1 MKILLIGSDSKYA
14 IEIPYL
20 KHLIESK
27 EVSTVD
33 LFSAQRRFL
42 DYYNAN
48 IFNKILY
55 RVGVA
60 NILSKINKEILAE
73 VKKTKPDIVFVFKG
87 MEILPETLLFLKEQ
101 GIKLVNYNPDN
112 PFIFSGRG
120 SGNKNITNSIGLY
133 DLHFTYN
140 LEIKKQL
147 EDQYKAKTV
156 LLPFGFDISDNLF
169 ETCKKEKEII
179 KVCFLG
185 NPDKKRATFIEEL
198 AKNGVAIDVFG
209 NDWNKFVNHTNI
221 TTHKPVYNE
230 DQWKTLRKYRVQ
242 INLMR
247 IHNEDS
253 HNMRTFEVA
262 GIGGIQVAPYTKEHN
277 LFFED
282 GNEIFLYKNLQ
293 DCVDKINYLLALSK
307 EEAIE
312 LRVASRNAAVNKKHS
327 YKDRAIQVLEVLKEF
342 K

>member
-1 MKILLIGSDSKYA
+1 MKLLIIGSDKVFS
-14 IEIPYL
+14 IENFYVKYL
-20 KHLIESK
+20 KEFGIN
-27 EVSTVD
+27 VNCFT
-33 LFSAQRRFL
+33 AQATFY
-42 DYYNAN
+42 DYY
-48 IFNKILY
+48 Y
-55 RVGVA
+55 EG
-60 NILSKINKEILAE
+60 NILRKLLFKIGLSPIIKKINIDF
-73 VKKTKPDIVFVFKG
+73 KKIVTNFQPDIIWVFKG
-87 MEILPETLLFLKEQ
+87 MEITPASLQWAKKQ
-101 GIKLVNYNPDN
+101 GIPLVNYNPDN

-120 SGNKNITNSIGLY
+120 SGNKNITNSIVLY

-147 EDQYKAKTV
+147 EDQYKTKTV
-156 LLPFGFDISDNLF
+156 LLPFGFDISDSLF

-179 KVCFLG
+179 KACFLG

-221 TTHKPVYNE
+221 TTHKPVYSE

-253 HNMRTFEVA
+253 HNMRTFEVP

-282 GNEIFLYKNLQ
+282 GKEIFLYKNLQ
-293 DCVDKINYLLALSK
+293 DCIEKINYLLSLSK
-307 EEAIE
+307 EQANT
-312 LRVASRNAAVNKKHS
+312 LRIFSRNAAVNKKHS
-327 YKDRAIQVLEVLKEF
+327 YKDRTIQVLQALKEF
-342 K
+342 T